1 MKLVFAIVHNKDA
14 DSCISGLTSAGF
26 VCTRYNSYGGFLEK
40 DNVTLLTC
48 VDDGLV
54 DGVLDVL
61 RKRGRR
67 RHEEVSAASVG
78 SAPANGGTSNIFGAA
93 VDVEVGGATVFVIDA
108 ERFERL

>member
-1 MKLVFAIVHNKDA
+1 M
-14 DSCISGLTSAGF
+14 
-26 VCTRYNSYGGFLEK
+26 
-40 DNVTLLTC
+40 TLLTC

-54 DGVLDVL
+54 DGVIEVL

-78 SAPANGGTSNIFGAA
+78 SAKTNGGPAASIFGAA

-108 ERFERL
+108 ERFEKL

>member
-1 MKLVFAIVHNKDA
+1 MKLVFAIVHPKDA
-14 DSCISGLTSAGF
+14 DSCVSGLTSAGF
-26 VCTRYNSYGGFLEK
+26 VCTRYSSYGGFLEK

-54 DGVLDVL
+54 DGVIEVL

-78 SAPANGGTSNIFGAA
+78 SSPAAGGPATIFGAA

-108 ERFERL
+108 ERFEKL